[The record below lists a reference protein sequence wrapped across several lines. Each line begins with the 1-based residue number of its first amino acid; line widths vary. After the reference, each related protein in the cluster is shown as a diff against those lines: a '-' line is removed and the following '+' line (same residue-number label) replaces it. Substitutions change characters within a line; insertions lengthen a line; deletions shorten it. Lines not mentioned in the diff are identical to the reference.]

1 MNDKALAAELVMT
14 LFQARTIAHVMHLR
28 TRSYAAHKA
37 LNEFYD
43 EVVDVADAFAEA
55 YQGVYG
61 LLEFKPVAIKLP
73 TDSVAFLTGLRGW
86 VDQNRKAVTDRAE
99 LQNLIDEIVD
109 LIDSTIYK
117 LRFLE

>member
-1 MNDKALAAELVMT
+1 MNDKTLAAEMVMT
-14 LFQARTIAHVMHLR
+14 LFQARTITHVMHLR

-61 LLEFKPVAIKLP
+61 LLEFKPATMKLP
-73 TDSVAFLTGLRGW
+73 TDAVAFLTSLRSW
-86 VDQNRKAVTDRAE
+86 IDENRKKTTDRPE

-109 LIDSTIYK
+109 LIDGTVYK